1 MFLYIWLNEKNRENA
16 VTDKHLS
23 ESVRNALIG
32 ISGIREEI
40 DNQRVYFY
48 QHERL
53 FSIIDE
59 DGLQFV
65 VGEEC
70 LKEALR
76 RPGAKLEQPGGKR
89 CKGVIR
95 VAPDQCTETELD
107 FWLLLALPT
116 NQGTIDP
123 IIFH

>member
-1 MFLYIWLNEKNRENA
+1 MS
-16 VTDKHLS
+16 DKQIS
-23 ESVRNALIG
+23 DSVRKALLG

-48 QHERL
+48 QHGRL
-53 FSIIDE
+53 FSIVDSN
-59 DGLQFV
+59 GLQFV

-76 RPGAKLEQPGGKR
+76 LPGAELEQPGGKR

-95 VAPDQCTETELD
+95 VSAERCTETDID

-123 IIFH
+123 ITFH